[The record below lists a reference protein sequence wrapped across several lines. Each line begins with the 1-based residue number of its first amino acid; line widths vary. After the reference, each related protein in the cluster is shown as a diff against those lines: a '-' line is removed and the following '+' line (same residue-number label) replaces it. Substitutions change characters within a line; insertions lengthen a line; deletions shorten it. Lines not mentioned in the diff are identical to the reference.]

1 MPRWLNFFIDPHV
14 TRRRDEAVS
23 ANSGSTGLQPAPTR
37 EMDIHVAG
45 LACTGICVRRTHE
58 GLKTLPGVQAVSFN
72 PEEDT
77 FTVRY
82 RGEVLEHD
90 RVEKAVRKKVVAKPV
105 RKLLDWIGRPF
116 RRLTHT

>member
-1 MPRWLNFFIDPHV
+1 MPRWLNFFVDPHV

-45 LACTGICVRRTHE
+45 LACTRICVRRTQE
-58 GLKTLPGVQAVSFN
+58 GFASLPGVQDISFDAKD
-72 PEEDT
+72 DT

-82 RGEVLEHD
+82 YGDELNLASVNKAMRG
-90 RVEKAVRKKVVAKPV
+90 KVVAKPV

-116 RRLTHT
+116 RRAAPK